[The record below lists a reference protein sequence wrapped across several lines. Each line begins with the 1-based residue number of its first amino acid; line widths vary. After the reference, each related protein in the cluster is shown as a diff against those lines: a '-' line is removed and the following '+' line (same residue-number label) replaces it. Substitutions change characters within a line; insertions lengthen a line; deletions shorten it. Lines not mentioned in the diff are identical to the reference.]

1 LIALADPE
9 RALAVDYAPLSL
21 RSGLQAL
28 FALDERFGTIV
39 ANTTEPTIGLVRLA
53 WWRETLERLG
63 AAAAPAEPL
72 LTIIAAEII
81 ARGIPGGAL
90 ADIEDGWA
98 ALLDGE
104 PDAAAIARHGRERG
118 GKLFRA
124 AADLLSSANEA
135 VVAAGTGW
143 ALSDLA
149 HRHSDPVVKAEARR
163 QALAALATAPRHWPK
178 PLRPLGALGVLARRD
193 AFHAGPRAQGSP
205 GRVARML
212 AMRLTGR

>member
-1 LIALADPE
+1 MILLADPE
-9 RALAVDYAPLSL
+9 RALAVDYAPVFL
-21 RSGLQAL
+21 RGGLQVL

-53 WWRETLERLG
+53 WWRETLERLDG
-63 AAAAPAEPL
+63 AAAPAEPL
-72 LTIIAAEII
+72 LTAIGAEII
-81 ARGIPGGAL
+81 ARGVAGRAL

-104 PDAAAIARHGRERG
+104 PDGAAVARHGRERG

-124 AADLLSSANEA
+124 AADLLSSADEA
-135 VVAAGTGW
+135 VVAAGVGW

-163 QALAALATAPRHWPK
+163 QALVALATAPRRWPK
-178 PLRPLGALGVLARRD
+178 PLRPLGALAVLARRD
-193 AFHAGPRAQGSP
+193 AEHAGPRAQGSP
-205 GRVARML
+205 RRVARML